1 MTSTTPRHAP
11 YATRRRETVRSRALD
26 RDSPLWRLDW
36 TLLAA
41 VFALVAAG
49 AVLVWSATQESSYL
63 KKDVINIGISLA
75 LGTVV
80 ALVDY
85 RALRAYV
92 PFVYLASCVG
102 LVAVLSPLGSTINGS
117 HSWIRL
123 GGGFEV
129 QPSEFAKVALI
140 VGMAMLLGEK
150 RDGENVPRDT
160 DVLAVLG
167 LAAVPLGLVLLQPD
181 LGSVMVL
188 VAILL
193 GVLAISGAR
202 ARWIVGLIL
211 LGIVGAFLVAHL
223 HILKDY
229 QLERFKA
236 FANPTSGG
244 SGYGY
249 QTQQARIAIG
259 AGGLHGTGLFQGSQ
273 TNGHFVPEQQTDFI
287 FTVAG
292 EELGFIGAGTL
303 VLLTGVVLWR
313 GLRIASQAQDMFG
326 RLMATGV
333 VCWLAF
339 QSFENIGM
347 SVGIMPLTGL
357 PLPFVSYGGS
367 SMFATFMAV
376 GLLQSV
382 HMRSRGS

>member
-11 YATRRRETVRSRALD
+11 YTTRRREPLRSRALD

-63 KKDVINIGISLA
+63 KKDVVNIGISLA

-167 LAAVPLGLVLLQPD
+167 LAAVPVGLVLLQPD

-193 GVLAISGAR
+193 GVLAVSGAR

-211 LGIVGAFLVAHL
+211 LGILGAFLVAHL

-236 FANPTSGG
+236 FANPTAGG